1 MQRAPSVFRASVT
14 ATVLAFCAL
23 QVTPISALADSA
35 SMDATAT
42 SVAESESVTSVRT
55 GADRVQLQ
63 LVVPYH
69 DLDLSTGEGLD
80 VMAARIIAAA
90 KQVCGDAD
98 IRDLRSMQVVAQCRE
113 DATRDAMWQVEGIA
127 SFWLLWR
134 ADHAI
139 EPVDVARNAEIV
151 VESLVDG

>member
-1 MQRAPSVFRASVT
+1 MQRAPNAFSASLA
-14 ATVLAFCAL
+14 ATFLAFCAL

-35 SMDATAT
+35 SMDAAST
-42 SVAESESVTSVRT
+42 SVAESESVTTVRT
-55 GADRVQLQ
+55 VVDRVQ

-90 KQVCGDAD
+90 KRVCGDAD
-98 IRDLRSMQVVAQCRE
+98 IRDLRSLQVVAQCRE
-113 DATRDAMWQVEGIA
+113 DATKDAMWQVEGIA

-134 ADHAI
+134 ADHATQ
-139 EPVDVARNAEIV
+139 PVDVGRNADIV

>member
-1 MQRAPSVFRASVT
+1 MQRAPNAFSASLA

-23 QVTPISALADSA
+23 QVTPMSALASSASESDAGGDSA
-35 SMDATAT
+35 
-42 SVAESESVTSVRT
+42 TSVRT
-55 GADRVQLQ
+55 VADRVQ

-80 VMAARIIAAA
+80 VMAARITAAA
-90 KQVCGDAD
+90 KRVCGEAD
-98 IRDLRSMQVVAQCRE
+98 IGDLRGMRVVAQCRE
-113 DATRDAMWQVEGIA
+113 DATRQAMWQVEGIA

-139 EPVDVARNAEIV
+139 EPVDVARNADIV

>member
-1 MQRAPSVFRASVT
+1 MQRAPSVFRASLT
-14 ATVLAFCAL
+14 AIVLAFCAL
-23 QVTPISALADSA
+23 QATPMSALAGSASESDAGGDSA
-35 SMDATAT
+35 
-42 SVAESESVTSVRT
+42 TSVRT
-55 GADRVQLQ
+55 VADRVQ

-80 VMAARIIAAA
+80 VMAARIGAAA
-90 KQVCGDAD
+90 KRVCGDVD
-98 IRDLRSMQVVAQCRE
+98 IRDLRGMQVVAQCRE

-139 EPVDVARNAEIV
+139 EPVDVARNADII